1 MFHVYIFVQAICPGV
16 YGGHR
21 VRQVH
26 EADQQSGD
34 DPLQHERPH
43 HAQERLL
50 LPPLQDRGH
59 EVGSG
64 QRGRAH
70 ELQHFLRVVCAG
82 LGWMLFYASRN
93 EIV

>member
-1 MFHVYIFVQAICPGV
+1 MIINYRSAVSSKYNDIPMFHVYIFVQAICPGV

-34 DPLQHERPH
+34 HPVQHERPH

-59 EVGSG
+59 EVHIV
-64 QRGRAH
+64 H
-70 ELQHFLRVVCAG
+70 E
-82 LGWMLFYASRN
+82 
-93 EIV
+93 